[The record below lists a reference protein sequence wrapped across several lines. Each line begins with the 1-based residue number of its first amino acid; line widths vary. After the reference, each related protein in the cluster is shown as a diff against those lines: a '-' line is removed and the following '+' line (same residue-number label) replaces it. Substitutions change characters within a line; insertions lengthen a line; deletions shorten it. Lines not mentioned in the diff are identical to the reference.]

1 MVQRAVRHASHAA
14 FFEGKTDEAVERSHH
29 AIGSPERGEAER
41 ERYLGGGGL
50 AKAVKDDVA
59 AVDAL

>member
-29 AIGSPERGEAER
+29 AIESPERGETER
-41 ERYLGGGGL
+41 ERYWRGL
-50 AKAVKDDVA
+50 AKAVQDDVA